1 MKAQIKEIVHGYLE
15 AIFSSNISET
25 DGLIDDM
32 INKIMPLFHPPQTAS
47 EEFRLKN
54 PKLDFMNWVSSYSTI
69 NELIQD
75 LTKESDIS
83 QIELRKHL
91 LSFAFEHVF
100 EDTKAIETMV
110 DDYLTEQAHK
120 LNY

>member
-1 MKAQIKEIVHGYLE
+1 MEDKIKEIVHGSLE

-47 EEFRLKN
+47 EEFRLNN

-91 LSFAFEHVF
+91 LSLAFEHVF

-110 DDYLTEQAHK
+110 DDYLTEQA
-120 LNY
+120 LNKKG

>member
-1 MKAQIKEIVHGYLE
+1 MEDKIKEIVHGYLE
-15 AIFSSNISET
+15 AIFSSNNSET

-83 QIELRKHL
+83 QMELRKHL

-110 DDYLTEQAHK
+110 DDYLTEQA
-120 LNY
+120 LNKKG

>member
-1 MKAQIKEIVHGYLE
+1 MKDAKDFYIGRINPDSIEFKEKPIHMAIIKLMEDYANYKLGQ
-15 AIFSSNISET
+15 
-25 DGLIDDM
+25 
-32 INKIMPLFHPPQTAS
+32 QT
-47 EEFRLKN
+47 
-54 PKLDFMNWVSSYSTI
+54 
-69 NELIQD
+69 
-75 LTKESDIS
+75 
-83 QIELRKHL
+83 ELRKHL